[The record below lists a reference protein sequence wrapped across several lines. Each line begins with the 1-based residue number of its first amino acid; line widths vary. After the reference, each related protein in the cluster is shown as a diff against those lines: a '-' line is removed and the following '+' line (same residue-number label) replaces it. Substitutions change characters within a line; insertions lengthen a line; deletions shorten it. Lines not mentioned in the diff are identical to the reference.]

1 MNVSRRKFLGAV
13 TGSVATLM
21 TFQTVG
27 FCVAQTQPL
36 QKFDC
41 AVLDLKSDCVLRE
54 SLEGYQAA
62 LACER
67 GCFQVDEF
75 DSLHRCRKAILPG
88 LGLIDPA
95 LAQELSNLLNAG
107 TDLLLESG
115 AGFLGTG
122 EFAAHQKMLLRYFDL
137 AVESP
142 VDLWSGNPIGAARF
156 AQRCEQNARKEP
168 ARSESPLVHRY
179 VSSPYID
186 YDWPQETKVRDFSRV
201 ILVSAKSGDVIARV
215 RGLPVALKR
224 RVGEGTLIFLGSPIG
239 PLLRAGDPEARSWLQ
254 MATAV

>member
-13 TGSVATLM
+13 TGSVATLL

-88 LGLIDPA
+88 LGPIDPA

-142 VDLWSGNPIGAARF
+142 VDLWSGNPIGAERF
-156 AQRCEQNARKEP
+156 AQRCEQNARKE
-168 ARSESPLVHRY
+168 LHRY